1 MTMEGFNVNRWMD
14 SYIDSQSGMTDRE
27 KQQAKNF
34 KTPSDFV
41 GIITR
46 LERNGQGH
54 LRTIYVRLR
63 AMSKVIRV
71 PCASEDEANTAAAF
85 YEYLLYKSEIEDK
98 VARASRVETKAK
110 RVGWIKTLTDL
121 VKRKAESKGFRY
133 LVDAN
138 RLDVS
143 LEYFVLMNQRIFD
156 EEAVAASHAKLSK
169 HGKYYR

>member
-1 MTMEGFNVNRWMD
+1 MDGFNVNRWMD

-27 KQQAKNF
+27 KKQAKNF
-34 KTPSDFV
+34 RSPSDFV

-71 PCASEDEANTAAAF
+71 PCASEAEAEAAAAF
-85 YEYLLYKSEIEDK
+85 YEYLLYKSEIEKKIARSPK
-98 VARASRVETKAK
+98 VEQKAK
-110 RVGWIKTLTDL
+110 RVGWIKTLADL
-121 VKRKAESKGFRY
+121 VKRKDESKGFRY
-133 LVDAN
+133 LVEAN

-143 LEYFVLMNQRIFD
+143 LEYFVLMHPRIFD
-156 EEAVAASHAKLSK
+156 EEAVSSAHSKLNK
-169 HGKYYR
+169 YGKYYR

>member
-1 MTMEGFNVNRWMD
+1 MEGFNVDRWMD

-34 KTPSDFV
+34 KTHSDFV

-71 PCASEDEANTAAAF
+71 PCASEDEANIAAAF

-98 VARASRVETKAK
+98 VARSPKVEQKAK

-121 VKRKAESKGFRY
+121 VKRKDESKGFRY

-143 LEYFVLMNQRIFD
+143 LEYFVLKNQRIFD

-169 HGKYYR
+169 YGKYYR

>member
-1 MTMEGFNVNRWMD
+1 MDGFNVNRWMD

-27 KQQAKNF
+27 KKQAKNF
-34 KTPSDFV
+34 RSPGDFV

-71 PCASEDEANTAAAF
+71 PCASEEEAEAAAAF
-85 YEYLLYKSEIEDK
+85 YEYLLYKSEIEK
-98 VARASRVETKAK
+98 KIARATRVEAKAK
-110 RVGWIKTLTDL
+110 RVGWIKTVSDL
-121 VKRKAESKGFRY
+121 VKTKSESKGFRY

-143 LEYFVLMNQRIFD
+143 LEYFVKNNDRLFD
-156 EEAVAASHAKLSK
+156 AEAVNIALEKLNK
-169 HGKYYR
+169 YGKYSS